1 MTNYPPTVDVTGA
14 ATLMKVHPQTVLDKI
29 ASGELRAGK
38 LGRSYV
44 LLTKDVLSHIEETII
59 RETAARM
66 RAPLKREKAKAAR
79 RGAAAPT

>member
-1 MTNYPPTVDVTGA
+1 MSHYPPTVDVAGA
-14 ATLMKVHPQTVLDKI
+14 AALMKVHPQTVLDKI

-44 LLTKDVLSHIEETII
+44 LLTADVLRHIEEAIV

-66 RAPLKREKAKAAR
+66 RVPLKDAKTKPR
-79 RGAAAPT
+79 RRTAETA

>member
-1 MTNYPPTVDVTGA
+1 MNSFSPTVDVAGA
-14 ATLMKVHPQTVLDKI
+14 AELMKVHPQTVLDKI

-44 LLTKDVLSHIEETII
+44 LMTADVLKHVEEAIV

-66 RAPLKREKAKAAR
+66 RTPLKALAVKR
-79 RGAAAPT
+79 RMPTTV